1 MKHVNAFESEDK
13 NEYRKKREKNNESVR
28 KSRAKNRVKIQECA
42 KVVAELKMEN
52 TQLNNNLS
60 SLQTELFTLKNLF
73 QHSFSINLTNLAIKP
88 SDIPTSTLCKIIMKS
103 EQTKPTESLSSQLK
117 GVELIKNKNDLNF
130 SDTDNFYMNQI
141 KKALSNI
148 TDQNKQVVENNNN
161 SNVLLQRSVARKQ
174 LSL

>member
-1 MKHVNAFESEDK
+1 
-13 NEYRKKREKNNESVR
+13 
-28 KSRAKNRVKIQECA
+28 
-42 KVVAELKMEN
+42 
-52 TQLNNNLS
+52 
-60 SLQTELFTLKNLF
+60 
-73 QHSFSINLTNLAIKP
+73 
-88 SDIPTSTLCKIIMKS
+88 MKS
-103 EQTKPTESLSSQLK
+103 EQTKPSESLASQLK

-161 SNVLLQRSVARKQ
+161 SNVLLERSVSRKQ